1 MVPERI
7 RINGMPD
14 DSLSVRWDDV
24 VRFIRQ
30 LSHDLRNQ
38 LNAIELQATFVS
50 ELAENEELKGEV
62 KRLRE
67 MISGLTKTLQNVSNK
82 LSVPTSDRMAY
93 RAADFMEDFRK
104 RVAQQFSQQNSAIT
118 WNIEIGDERID
129 IDPQLLLEAF
139 VELFQNAFKHGSAK
153 GEIESSGKLDGR
165 QFLFTMTEPKERFE
179 LPTENW
185 GREPLRYIGR
195 GDYGLGLNR
204 ARRIVEAHDGKL
216 QAEYDEERKALV
228 TTIALP
234 LAK

>member
-1 MVPERI
+1 
-7 RINGMPD
+7 MPD
-14 DSLSVRWDDV
+14 DSLRVGWDDV
-24 VRFIRQ
+24 VRFVRQ

-50 ELAENEELKGEV
+50 ELAESEELKGEV

-67 MISGLTKTLQNVSNK
+67 MISGLTKTLQGISSK
-82 LSVPTSDRMAY
+82 LSVPTLDRMTY

-104 RVAQQFSQQNSAIT
+104 RVGQQFLQENSAII
-118 WNIEIGDERID
+118 WNIDIGDERID
-129 IDPQLLLEAF
+129 IDPQVLPEAF
-139 VELFQNAFKHGSAK
+139 LELIENAFQHGRAK
-153 GEIESSGKLDGR
+153 GEIAVSAKIDGG
-165 QFLFTMTEPKERFE
+165 QLLFTMAEPKDRFE

-216 QAEYDEERKALV
+216 QAEYDQERKALV
-228 TTIALP
+228 TSIALP